1 MHDTPKYMI
10 DLHQHR
16 NREAQGMVP
25 TEYDPS
31 VDLCS
36 SPENSTGSIG
46 NMYRARTRSTSTGA
60 GTEQQHARVAAAAGP
75 QGRRRVPGRRV
86 GGRSRSS
93 WTAPPP
99 RHCRR
104 RAVAIGGPPYAGKP
118 TASRMRQSSKNHSS
132 FEPRLPP
139 PPEVPQQGGGEARR
153 DGQHLGDL
161 RACPRPAGRGHRP
174 R

>member
-86 GGRSRSS
+86 GGEVSKQLDCASSASLSSSRRGYRGPAVRRQADGVAD
-93 WTAPPP
+93 AP
-99 RHCRR
+99 
-104 RAVAIGGPPYAGKP
+104 VVG
-118 TASRMRQSSKNHSS
+118 
-132 FEPRLPP
+132 EPL
-139 PPEVPQQGGGEARR
+139 
-153 DGQHLGDL
+153 LL
-161 RACPRPAGRGHRP
+161 
-174 R
+174 